1 MILYELCFG
10 DNKDRFFNLEI
21 SYKYFTDICSK
32 YKLVDKGIFK
42 EYIIDN
48 TIITK
53 SREYTIII
61 TNEYLETELINDNL
75 LLKKEI
81 NKDKEF
87 NLEQFDYS
95 DNEYKYNL
103 YESNNDDVHI
113 ICKKYSE
120 YITFSF
126 ESEKKENIINLLET
140 IKNIYY

>member
-1 MILYELCFG
+1 MKFLSKITFMFLALSTIQLNAQNYEVRQ
-10 DNKDRFFNLEI
+10 KKLEAQKI
-21 SYKYFTDICSK
+21 
-32 YKLVDKGIFK
+32 
-42 EYIIDN
+42 
-48 TIITK
+48 
-53 SREYTIII
+53 
-61 TNEYLETELINDNL
+61 

>member
-32 YKLVDKGIFK
+32 YNLVDKGILK

-61 TNEYLETELINDNL
+61 TNEYLETELINDNI

-103 YESNNDDVHI
+103 YESNIDDVHI

-120 YITFSF
+120 YITLSF

>member
-10 DNKDRFFNLEI
+10 NKKEFFNLEI
-21 SYKYFTDICSK
+21 SYRYFTDICSK

-48 TIITK
+48 SIITK
-53 SREYTIII
+53 SQEYTIIF
-61 TNEYLETELINDNL
+61 TNEYLETELINDNI

-81 NKDKEF
+81 NKDKGF

-103 YESNNDDVHI
+103 YESNIDDIHI

-120 YITFSF
+120 YITLSF